1 MKFYFL
7 KIGLCWTFF
16 SPISHAICLIDN
28 IHDTQNIDSV
38 NIQRNL
44 SLLDNQIYHEPQFGS
59 ILGELEHSSHSA
71 SFKSAWPATEQIL
84 QNVPSNIENS
94 ASGGAL
100 FNKLSS
106 AASSTLEVLGPVGDA
121 VAVGLWTENML
132 STFNSE
138 SATNLDK
145 AASVFSILPLV
156 GDELNAISSDTK
168 YFAAKQKIAEFE
180 QQEHYAFSN
189 FSQEFVR
196 LHHKKEDAIFLIKKY
211 DKYLDLITSMYIDQ
225 LLLVADTEF
234 RRVAAAYDRQLAKKM
249 ARMDLE
255 LFKTV
260 GHISIDA
267 SLHQPLCH
275 DSQTASDSLM
285 TCVKELGPTRIDH
298 LVKNLGD
305 PINHQLSVK
314 IFKAKHN
321 LVKIALFRLEQHR
334 INMINDVIVRAEHYV
349 RNLHNSSAINRG
361 SLLSQARKSGLREY
375 AKANW
380 NLDYLSEEQLKTA
393 TFQVRPARTCWGVP
407 AVYPGG
413 LQDSIDACKDSGAL
427 YDTYHITKDP
437 ELAEL
442 IHFQSQIDIGP
453 YVAARIKEGWQ
464 PGQLKKQLTV
474 LANTYVSGQKSNDIF
489 QSLLDLLTRVNVPPF
504 QIQYSQYLESKGLD
518 SSDPGQQKNWY
529 QISRW
534 YEYILTQRPHGGV
547 LSNVTQTSIFRELI
561 QPLFEQTISAAFVKD
576 VNYTIPYPSVYP
588 ARDLRF
594 FSPVMAD
601 IFDGILAIP
610 GPTPQSAIE
619 NAVEKILQLANQ
631 AENANELHHIL
642 GDLTLYAQIAQH
654 QQSEVNT
661 GTLSSTTDQLFAT
674 RLSPLHESYMLDIHT
689 AIIDSQASDALTDT
703 LWANLQTI
711 KDTLKQGNL
720 SLAINQLGAV
730 VREDKFPLMPFINEF
745 LLTELEQW
753 IDLQI
758 TLEETIYA
766 S

>member
-1 MKFYFL
+1 MNHYKFKL
-7 KIGLCWTFF
+7 GLLTLLI
-16 SPISHAICLIDN
+16 SPLSSALCLVDN
-28 IHDTQNIDSV
+28 FQDTQTANTI
-38 NIQRNL
+38 NTKRNL

-59 ILGELEHSSHSA
+59 IFGELEHSNHSA
-71 SFKSAWPATEQIL
+71 SFKFAWPATEKIL
-84 QNVPSNIENS
+84 HNVPSNVENS

-121 VAVGLWTENML
+121 VAVSLWTENML

-156 GDELNAISSDTK
+156 GDELNAISSDIK

-211 DKYLDLITSMYIDQ
+211 DKYLDLTTSMYIDQ

-234 RRVAAAYDRQLAKKM
+234 RRLAAAYDRQLAKKM
-249 ARMDLE
+249 ARIDLE

-285 TCVKELGPTRIDH
+285 TCLKELGPTRIDH
-298 LVKNLGD
+298 LVKNLGN
-305 PINHQLSVK
+305 PVNHQLSVR
-314 IFKAKHN
+314 IFKAKHD

-361 SLLSQARKSGLREY
+361 SLLFQARKSGLREY

-393 TFQVRPARTCWGVP
+393 TFEVRPARTCWGIP
-407 AVYPGG
+407 SFYPGG
-413 LQDSIDACKDSGAL
+413 IQDSIDACKDSGAL
-427 YDTYHITKDP
+427 YDTYHISKDS

-442 IHFQSQIDIGP
+442 IHFQSKIDIGP
-453 YVAARIKEGWQ
+453 YVAARVKEGWQ
-464 PGQLKKQLTV
+464 PRQLKKQLTV
-474 LANTYVSGQKSNDIF
+474 LANIYVSGQKSNDIF
-489 QSLLDLLTRVNVPPF
+489 QSLRDLLTRINIPSF

-518 SSDPGQQKNWY
+518 SSDPEQQKNWY

-534 YEYILTQRPHGGV
+534 YEYILTQRPHG
-547 LSNVTQTSIFRELI
+547 NVGPNLTLKDII
-561 QPLFEQTISAAFVKD
+561 QPIFEQTISAAFIKD
-576 VNYTIPYPSVYP
+576 VNYTIPYPSVYS
-588 ARDLRF
+588 AQHLRF

-601 IFDGILAIP
+601 IFDGILTIP

-619 NAVEKILQLANQ
+619 NAVEKILQLANK
-631 AENANELHHIL
+631 AENANDLHHIL

-703 LWANLQTI
+703 LWADLQTI
-711 KDTLKQGNL
+711 KTTLQQGNL

-758 TLEETIYA
+758 TLEESA
-766 S
+766 Q

>member
-1 MKFYFL
+1 MNKHKFKF
-7 KIGLCWTFF
+7 GLLTLLI
-16 SPISHAICLIDN
+16 SPLSSALCLVDN
-28 IHDTQNIDSV
+28 FQDTQTV
-38 NIQRNL
+38 NTINNQRNL

-59 ILGELEHSSHSA
+59 ILGELEHSSHSE
-71 SFKSAWPATEQIL
+71 SFKSVWPATEQML
-84 QNVPSNIENS
+84 SNVPSNIVNS
-94 ASGGAL
+94 ASGSAL
-100 FNKLSS
+100 FNKLTS

-145 AASVFSILPLV
+145 AASVLSILPLV
-156 GDELNAISSDTK
+156 GDELNAISDDIK

-211 DKYLDLITSMYIDQ
+211 DRYLDLITSMYIDQ

-234 RRVAAAYDRQLAKKM
+234 RRLAAAYDRQLAKKM

-255 LFKTV
+255 LLKTV
-260 GHISIDA
+260 GHISVDA
-267 SLHQPLCH
+267 SLHQPLCY
-275 DSQTASDSLM
+275 DSQTTSDNLM
-285 TCVKELGPTRIDH
+285 ACLQELGPTRIDH
-298 LVKNLGD
+298 LISNLSN
-305 PINHQLSVK
+305 PVNHQLSVK
-314 IFKAKHN
+314 IFKAKHD
-321 LVKIALFRLEQHR
+321 LVEIALFRLEQHR
-334 INMINDVIVRAEHYV
+334 INMVNDVIARAEYYV
-349 RNLHNSSAINRG
+349 NNLHNSSTINRG
-361 SLLSQARKSGLREY
+361 TLLFQARKSGLREY

-413 LQDSIDACKDSGAL
+413 IQDSIDACKDSGAL
-427 YDTYHITKDP
+427 YDTYHISKDS

-442 IHFQSQIDIGP
+442 IHFKSQIDIGP

-464 PGQLKKQLTV
+464 PGQLKTQLTV
-474 LANTYVSGQKSNDIF
+474 LANTYVSGQKANKVYH
-489 QSLLDLLTRVNVPPF
+489 SLLDLLTRVKVPPF
-504 QIQYSQYLESKGLD
+504 QTQYSQYLESKGID
-518 SSDPGQQKNWY
+518 SSDPEQQKNWY

-534 YEYILTQRPHGGV
+534 YEYILTQRPHGGA
-547 LSNVTQTSIFRELI
+547 LSNVTQNLIFKELI
-561 QPLFEQTISAAFVKD
+561 QPIFEQTITAAFIKD
-576 VNYTIPYPSVYP
+576 VNYTIPYPSVYS
-588 ARDLRF
+588 AQYLHF
-594 FSPVMAD
+594 FSPVMAE
-601 IFDGILAIP
+601 IFDGILATP

-619 NAVEKILQLANQ
+619 NAVETILQLANQ

-689 AIIDSQASDALTDT
+689 TRIDSQANDALTDT
-703 LWANLQTI
+703 LWTDLQTI
-711 KDTLKQGNL
+711 KATLQKGNL
-720 SLAINQLGAV
+720 PLAINQLGSV

-758 TLEETIYA
+758 TLEESA
-766 S
+766 Q